1 MTKRVLMV
9 DDETVFLQA
18 FKRLLQGSRVE
29 ADTAETFEDAMTL
42 LKKRDYKVVIADIRL
57 AGVLGEEG
65 LEILKYVKKTNS
77 ETKVIIVT
85 GYGNPDVMKK
95 AYTLGADFY
104 FEKPVSFKILYEA
117 MKTFG
122 VG

>member
-1 MTKRVLMV
+1 MV